1 MYPTLEEEAA
11 PAPERT
17 QDWIHVSKFE
27 DSRKEDLQQDYIEQK
42 VSKSVMYDE
51 ASGQPPDYSQTM
63 RMQQIIPQQTN
74 QYQHGYQIGGL
85 DLGQQQLSGASRNT
99 LTQQYNTMSQLNG
112 HCVGFAPTITQ
123 PLPQAL
129 GRMNCT
135 ERESIK
141 SQKAEEMKRKLR
153 KRGIPE

>member
-1 MYPTLEEEAA
+1 MTT

-17 QDWIHVSKFE
+17 QDRIHVSKFE

-42 VSKSVMYDE
+42 VSKTVMYNE

-85 DLGQQQLSGASRNT
+85 DLGQQQLSGASRHISTN
-99 LTQQYNTMSQLNG
+99 NK
-112 HCVGFAPTITQ
+112 
-123 PLPQAL
+123 LP
-129 GRMNCT
+129 
-135 ERESIK
+135 
-141 SQKAEEMKRKLR
+141 
-153 KRGIPE
+153 